1 MATKI
6 TKRLVDA
13 VEPAREE
20 VWIADG
26 ELAGLFLR
34 VFRTGI
40 KTFVVQYRHGRGRA
54 APKRVY
60 TIGRYPILTVDQAR
74 TEARRILAEVRLG
87 GDPAGE
93 RSKQRKAATLVELA
107 EDWLVS
113 VKNTRKQRTEQEYR
127 RLFEKNIFPHIGNR
141 RPADIAVADVARVA
155 KALSDKGIVPN
166 RTLAALSTFYSWAER
181 HGFVPEAHNPA
192 SAKRVARRREQG
204 RERYLTSE
212 ELQSLGAIL
221 VEAETGGLPW
231 NVDEDGP
238 KAKHLA
244 KQDNRRTLID
254 PGAILAIRLL
264 ALTGARLREILTL
277 RWQDVDLENARLFL
291 QDSKTGRRTI
301 LLPPAARV
309 LLAKASRDGEFV
321 VPGEQPNRARADLNR
336 PWRRIRKAADLDDV
350 RIHDLRHSFASVG
363 ASSGLGLPIIGALL
377 GHRVSQTTA
386 RYAHLHNYPLL
397 QAVERIGNE
406 IANKLDSRAGD
417 IVPLRGVR

>member
-6 TKRLVDA
+6 TKRFVDA
-13 VEPAREE
+13 VEPAGEE

-54 APKRVY
+54 APKRAY

-127 RLFEKNIFPHIGNR
+127 RLFEKNIFPHVGNR

-181 HGFVPEAHNPA
+181 YGFVPGAHNPA

-309 LLAKASRDGEFV
+309 LLAKALRDGEFV

>member
-1 MATKI
+1 
-6 TKRLVDA
+6 
-13 VEPAREE
+13 
-20 VWIADG
+20 
-26 ELAGLFLR
+26 
-34 VFRTGI
+34 
-40 KTFVVQYRHGRGRA
+40 
-54 APKRVY
+54 
-60 TIGRYPILTVDQAR
+60 
-74 TEARRILAEVRLG
+74 
-87 GDPAGE
+87 
-93 RSKQRKAATLVELA
+93 
-107 EDWLVS
+107 
-113 VKNTRKQRTEQEYR
+113 
-127 RLFEKNIFPHIGNR
+127 
-141 RPADIAVADVARVA
+141 
-155 KALSDKGIVPN
+155 
-166 RTLAALSTFYSWAER
+166 
-181 HGFVPEAHNPA
+181 
-192 SAKRVARRREQG
+192 
-204 RERYLTSE
+204 LTSE

-238 KAKHLA
+238 KAKNLA

-277 RWQDVDLENARLFL
+277 RWQDVDPENARLFL

-386 RYAHLHNYPLL
+386 RYAHLHNDPLL